1 MTQETLA
8 PQTASSPPPSPAGRL
23 ALVRLT
29 SAILDR
35 LRLAVASPAGLCY
48 LLLLLPFIT
57 WIGYEGWNLFTPL
70 LLLMAIYPVVWLR
83 RLFLA
88 VTIVISLVFGFV
100 ALTPV
105 SSVLAAQLIRTDPLA
120 PCDAL
125 VVLSSSVPL
134 DGRLAERALDR
145 HLSGLEYFRQGWA
158 PVLIRTT
165 LPAGA
170 PSADGD
176 ARELARLLER
186 DVPMLFAGPALT
198 TREEAVAVRRLCEE
212 KGWSRILLVTSPTH
226 SRRAA
231 ATFEKTGLIVVSQP
245 CVDRKFALDHLTN
258 PTIRLRVFYNWLYET
273 AARLKYRRNGWL

>member
-1 MTQETLA
+1 
-8 PQTASSPPPSPAGRL
+8 
-23 ALVRLT
+23 
-29 SAILDR
+29 
-35 LRLAVASPAGLCY
+35 
-48 LLLLLPFIT
+48 LLLLPFIT

-125 VVLSSSVPL
+125 VVLSSSVTL

-176 ARELARLLER
+176 ARELARLLGR

-198 TREEAVAVRRLCEE
+198 TREEAVAVRRLCEG

-258 PTIRLRVFYNWLYET
+258 PTIRCAFSTIGSRNRR
-273 AARLKYRRNGWL
+273 RLKYRRTAGCNICPYSENARLKIEPFNDFFKRFDHQIFRKKAT